1 MILGTCENL
10 TESEIQQTKEAL
22 FLDLR
27 LPSYSYDYTMSF

>member
-1 MILGTCENL
+1 MTLGTCENF

-27 LPSYSYDYTMSF
+27 RPSYSYDYTMGF